1 MHRMRTTVDIPDE
14 LLRRAKSE
22 AALRG
27 RKLKDLV
34 EEGLRLVLA
43 APPAGGEQPP
53 AKPPR
58 KLTAHDLLKDLIF
71 EGVDSPPDLSTNPK
85 YFDDFGR

>member
-1 MHRMRTTVDIPDE
+1 MRTTVEIPDE
-14 LLRRAKSE
+14 LFRRAKSE

-34 EEGLRLVLA
+34 EEGLRLVLGVAPA
-43 APPAGGEQPP
+43 ADERPVRRPSM
-53 AKPPR
+53 
-58 KLTAHDLLKDLIF
+58 HDLAKDLIF
-71 EGVDSPPDLSTNPK
+71 DDDCPSDLASNKK

>member
-1 MHRMRTTVDIPDE
+1 MRTTVDIPDE

-34 EEGLRLVLA
+34 EEGLRIVLA
-43 APPAGGEQPP
+43 SPAGAIEPTG
-53 AKPPR
+53 KPQRRPS
-58 KLTAHDLLKDLIF
+58 LHDLAKDLIF
-71 EGVDSPPDLSTNPK
+71 EDDDGPTDLATNKK

>member
-1 MHRMRTTVDIPDE
+1 MRTTVDIPDE

-22 AALRG
+22 AALKG
-27 RKLKDLV
+27 RKLRDLV

-43 APPAGGEQPP
+43 APPAGGE
-53 AKPPR
+53 PPR
-58 KLTAHDLLKDLIF
+58 QLPPSKPTAHDLLKDLIF
-71 EGVDSPPDLSTNPK
+71 EDADCPPDLASNPK